1 MVSKKDLRIKELEE
15 ELKKY
20 KDMIEIVSAI
30 MWFNG
35 ETKITVSQQVLER
48 YSLYVAAYGE
58 EMAKHE
64 ERR

>member
-1 MVSKKDLRIKELEE
+1 MVNKKDLRIKELEE

-20 KDMIEIVSAI
+20 KDMVEIVSAI

-48 YSLYVAAYGE
+48 YRQ